1 MSMLTLNGTVLNVF
15 EMPPYTDKKTGEIN
29 PAKSRVQIMA
39 ENTLQNGQNRMD
51 LVTLG
56 VDNPEAY
63 QRLVGRS
70 VRVPVGAFVN
80 GSAIQYYALKGQ
92 TPEATEA
99 RAPAG
104 SGAQP
109 AARASGASA

>member
-39 ENTLQNGQNRMD
+39 ENTLQNGQQRMD

-92 TPEATEA
+92 MPEAAENSV
-99 RAPAG
+99 PAG
-104 SGAQP
+104 S
-109 AARASGASA
+109 AATPGTRVSAA